1 MSLRKK
7 TIILFT
13 AIISFICLIIAIITI
28 TNVRSSF
35 ETAITEKIES
45 DNKSSFELL
54 NLKYPGNWRLQD
66 GVLYKGTIKIN
77 DNNEIVDWLKDLTKD
92 QITIFAQD
100 TRVATTVERDGKRA
114 VGTKAAENV
123 INEVLTRHKSY
134 IGNANVLGVNHKA
147 MYLPLKDVQG
157 NTVGM
162 FFVGVSK
169 ESAEGLEKLLIICF
183 FLAIIFGFII
193 AVLISNKIVVI
204 IKNIIAVTEKIAQ
217 GDLTVLIK
225 TKRKDEFGQLS
236 NAVDKMTGNTKN
248 IIANI
253 NEATARLAI
262 GTKKISQVSN
272 SLSKGTTEQA
282 GAVEE
287 LTATIGGILEQT
299 KNNAENADKASQ
311 LIELVKE
318 KADKGNVEMNEMLS
332 AMEEINVVT
341 NNIAK
346 FLNVIDDIAF
356 QTNVLA
362 LNAAVEAARAG
373 QYGKGFAVV
382 AEEVRSLA
390 QKAAEAA
397 NKTSEMIIIA
407 KEKVESGN
415 DLADHTAK
423 YLAEIVSSVQSATK
437 LMEKINQ
444 ESQEQISYIDQIN
457 EGILQVSNVVQ
468 ENAINSAETAKE
480 AEVLSAEAKG
490 LHEVASK
497 FKLK

>member
-1 MSLRKK
+1 M
-7 TIILFT
+7 
-13 AIISFICLIIAIITI
+13 
-28 TNVRSSF
+28 
-35 ETAITEKIES
+35 
-45 DNKSSFELL
+45 
-54 NLKYPGNWRLQD
+54 
-66 GVLYKGTIKIN
+66 
-77 DNNEIVDWLKDLTKD
+77 
-92 QITIFAQD
+92 
-100 TRVATTVERDGKRA
+100 
-114 VGTKAAENV
+114 
-123 INEVLTRHKSY
+123 
-134 IGNANVLGVNHKA
+134 
-147 MYLPLKDVQG
+147 
-157 NTVGM
+157 
-162 FFVGVSK
+162 
-169 ESAEGLEKLLIICF
+169 
-183 FLAIIFGFII
+183 
-193 AVLISNKIVVI
+193 
-204 IKNIIAVTEKIAQ
+204 
-217 GDLTVLIK
+217 
-225 TKRKDEFGQLS
+225 
-236 NAVDKMTGNTKN
+236 
-248 IIANI
+248 
-253 NEATARLAI
+253 AI

-423 YLAEIVSSVQSATK
+423 YLAEIVSSVQSVTK
-437 LMEKINQ
+437 LMKEINQ